1 MEEGEAGGGG
11 GGEGEGEGERS
22 TVTHQQQEGNVCMVS
37 NNNVLYTG
45 VQFRQKVRERLWVK
59 H

>member
-11 GGEGEGEGERS
+11 GGEGEGERS

-37 NNNVLYTG
+37 KNNVLYTG
-45 VQFRQKVRERLWVK
+45 VQIRQNVRERLWVK

>member
-1 MEEGEAGGGG
+1 MAVVVGRGRV
-11 GGEGEGEGERS
+11 ERS

-37 NNNVLYTG
+37 KNNVLYTG